1 MRGFQN
7 RPPFAMAPVYQS
19 TLFVVLCVCS
29 IFVLSGCSASALTD
43 PSSTAHAAS
52 PSTTTGYPVKVFF
65 SKFPDSL
72 NGNPSVVY
80 PVNRVSPTIAV
91 ATFSIQLLIA
101 GPTLSEQQA
110 GYFTELN
117 TLFSGSSNCAAPRPV
132 GGPDFTL
139 TLDTKGSI
147 AEKGTATLKFCRL
160 TTSAGIGAD
169 ARVMAEINATLK
181 QFSNIK
187 KVVILTR
194 DGHCFGDLS
203 GKDMCLK

>member
-1 MRGFQN
+1 MKGLEN
-7 RPPFAMAPVYQS
+7 RFPSAMAPVYRP
-19 TLFVVLCVCS
+19 TLFVVLCACS
-29 IFVLSGCSASALTD
+29 IFVLSGCSANALTY
-43 PSSTAHAAS
+43 PSTTAHAAS
-52 PSTTTGYPVKVFF
+52 PSTTSGYPVKVFF
-65 SKFPDSL
+65 SKYPDSL
-72 NGNPSVVY
+72 NDNAVY

-117 TLFSGSSNCAAPRPV
+117 TLFSGPSNCAAPRPV

-139 TLDTKGSI
+139 TLDTKGSVP
-147 AEKGTATLKFCRL
+147 EKGTATLKFCRL